1 MEGTPPAGSM
11 MAKGRR
17 RVSFHG
23 CAVSGCTSP
32 AEGECNRIDE
42 GSKEKRRKF

>member
-1 MEGTPPAGSM
+1 MEGTPPAGSI
-11 MAKGRR
+11 MAEGRR

-23 CAVSGCTSP
+23 GTVAACTSP
-32 AEGECNRIDE
+32 AEGECNSIDE